1 MTKENT
7 QHILE
12 AVLLCAHE
20 PLAVDQLQKILEPL
34 ALSTQQHNDHLHQL
48 QQYWSTRGLCLE
60 RVASGW
66 AFRSQ
71 SAVQHYISRLFA
83 ERPVRYSRAALEV
96 RSEEHTSELQ
106 SRGHIVCRLLLEKNK
121 RIVYHISR

>member
-7 QHILE
+7 QHIQSVY
-12 AVLLCAHE
+12 VLFVHE
-20 PLAVDQLQKILEPL
+20 PLAVAPLQKILEPL
-34 ALSTQQHNDHLHQL
+34 ALSTQQLNDHLHQL

-71 SAVQHYISRLFA
+71 SAVQPYISRLFA

-96 RSEEHTSELQ
+96 LAIIAWRQPVTRGDIEEI
-106 SRGHIVCRLLLEKNK
+106 RGDRKSTRLNSSH
-121 RIVYHISR
+121 V